1 MSKLKQIFFRIA
13 LAAALVSLGAVAEAQ
28 SWRSSQMSE
37 QRLLRLIS
45 RVETNT
51 DRFSNSI
58 DAALDRS
65 RLDGSMREDDIN
77 ALVDVFE
84 YETDQLRERV
94 EDREAV
100 ASDAEAVL
108 TRALRLQMIM
118 QRYPFTA
125 TAQRDW
131 ARVRADLDQL
141 ARAFN
146 VAWVWTPQANTARN
160 IPVRQLIRR
169 IESRADEFQNTI
181 DDALD
186 SSPLNGSELENQI
199 NTLAQNLEKEADQL
213 RDRIDN
219 RPGGGL
225 VAADIEAVLD
235 RAMLIETFMQTHG
248 RQLSPRAHRDW
259 ARVKANLNELAKTY
273 SVAWVWT
280 RTGPATISIR

>member
-1 MSKLKQIFFRIA
+1 MSQLKPILFSIA
-13 LAAALVSLGAVAEAQ
+13 VAVALTSLGAIAKAE
-28 SWRSSQMSE
+28 SWRSTQMGD
-37 QRLLRLIS
+37 QRLLLLIS
-45 RVETNT
+45 RLETNT

-65 RLDGSMREDDIN
+65 RLEGSLREDDIN

-94 EDREAV
+94 EDHEAV

-108 TRALRLQMIM
+108 IRGLRLEMIM
-118 QRYPFTA
+118 RRHPLTP

-131 ARVRADLDQL
+131 ARVRTDLDQL

-146 VAWVWTPQANTARN
+146 IVWVWTPQAHAARN

-186 SSPLNGSELENQI
+186 RSPLNGSELEDQI

-213 RDRIDN
+213 RDRINN

-225 VAADIEAVLD
+225 VAADIEAVLE

-259 ARVKANLNELAKTY
+259 ARVKANLNELAKNY
-273 SVAWVWT
+273 NVAWVWT
-280 RTGPATISIR
+280 RSGPATTSNR